1 VPGEKYRAVLERAS
15 KAGFEWV
22 LDDDMKNMSVT
33 GLEMAHAYLRN
44 PRSGEAFF
52 YIRNGRFMRQP
63 GFLSLPLTARRAFE
77 TDNRTAMDRLINK
90 VKSAAKDRLTTYEVR
105 VRAINSKDSSVNG

>member
-1 VPGEKYRAVLERAS
+1 MPGEKYREVLERAG

-22 LDDDMKNMSVT
+22 LDQEMREMSVT

-52 YIRNGRFMRQP
+52 YFRDGSFMRQP
-63 GFLSLPLTARRAFE
+63 GFLSLPLSARRAFE
-77 TDNRTAMDRLINK
+77 TDNRSAMDKLVKK
-90 VKSAAKDRLTTYEVR
+90 VKSEAKGRFTTYEVR
-105 VRAINSKDSSVNG
+105 LP